1 MAMLYDNPVYRIM
14 GDRSVLVE
22 LGDEISLPANRRV
35 RELFFSLE
43 RHWIEGVVEAI
54 PCYCSLLIIYDPFKI
69 SLPRLQDR
77 IKGLRRTMNGVQ
89 IPKPRT
95 LKIPVVYGG
104 EYGPDLAWVA
114 RYHEMSPEEVIR
126 LHTGS
131 TYNVYGIG
139 FAAGYAYM
147 GTVPEKLVTPR
158 RETPRTS
165 VPQGSVGIGQKQT
178 GVYPVESPGGW
189 QILGRTPMKLFDP
202 TRLPPTPLEMG
213 DRVKFFPIT
222 EEEMAHW
229 QSWRP

>member
-1 MAMLYDNPVYRIM
+1 MLYENLVYRIM
-14 GDRSVLVE
+14 GDRSLLVE
-22 LGDEISLPANRRV
+22 LGDEISLVVNQRV
-35 RELFFSLE
+35 RELFLTLE
-43 RHWIEGVVEAI
+43 RHGIEGVVEAI
-54 PCYCSLLIIYDPFKI
+54 PCYRSLLIVYDPLKI
-69 SLPRLQDR
+69 TVSTLLNR
-77 IKGLRRTMNGVQ
+77 IKDLRRTMNRAQ
-89 IPKPRT
+89 LPKPRT

-104 EYGPDLAWVA
+104 EYGPDLVWVA
-114 RYHEMSPEEVIR
+114 RYHKISPEEVIR
-126 LHTGS
+126 LHAGS

-147 GTVPEKLVTPR
+147 GSLPDALVTPR
-158 RETPRTS
+158 RETPRTA

-213 DRVKFFPIT
+213 DLVIFFPIR

>member
-1 MAMLYDNPVYRIM
+1 MLYENLVYRIM
-14 GDRSVLVE
+14 GDRSLLVE
-22 LGDEISLPANRRV
+22 LGDEISLAVNQRV
-35 RELFFSLE
+35 RELFLTLE
-43 RHWIEGVVEAI
+43 RHGIEGVVEAI
-54 PCYCSLLIIYDPFKI
+54 PCYRSLHIVYDPLKI
-69 SLPRLQDR
+69 TVSALLDR
-77 IKGLRRTMNGVQ
+77 IKDLRRTMNGAQ

-104 EYGPDLAWVA
+104 EYGPDLVWVA
-114 RYHEMSPEEVIR
+114 RYHKISPEEVIR
-126 LHTGS
+126 LHAGS

-139 FAAGYAYM
+139 FAAGYAYT
-147 GTVPEKLVTPR
+147 GSLPDALVTPR
-158 RETPRTS
+158 RETPRTA

-213 DRVKFFPIT
+213 DLVRFFPIRG
-222 EEEMAHW
+222 EEMARW